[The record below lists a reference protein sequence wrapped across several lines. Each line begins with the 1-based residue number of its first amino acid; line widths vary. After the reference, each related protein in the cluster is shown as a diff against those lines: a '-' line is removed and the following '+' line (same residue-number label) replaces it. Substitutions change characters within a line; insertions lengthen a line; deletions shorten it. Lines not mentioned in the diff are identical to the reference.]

1 MSTRDVLAI
10 GTSAG
15 GVEALLFLA
24 KQMPRDFPA
33 SILVTIHLPPQAHSS
48 LDEILT
54 RAGHLSAKFA
64 SEGEA
69 LQKGHIYLAPPD
81 HHLLLE
87 GNRLCLGYGPRENN
101 SRPAIDPML
110 RAAAV
115 CCGPRSVG
123 VVLTGTLGDG
133 ASGLWALSQCG
144 GITAVQDPRDAV
156 FAEMPMNALNR
167 AKPNHVVKLV
177 DMPALFENLVQQPV
191 GLPAVVPRSIKYELL
206 IAKNGQSSMSEMDA
220 IGRRSVLACPDCG
233 GVMWEIDEDDLVKY
247 RCHVGHAYGAELM
260 SIALDENLR
269 RALGSAQ
276 RAMEERVALAQKL
289 YKQAVASGHQ
299 SLAET
304 WSQKADE
311 FEREMK
317 IIRESIRRMDQLA
330 A

>member
-1 MSTRDVLAI
+1 
-10 GTSAG
+10 
-15 GVEALLFLA
+15 
-24 KQMPRDFPA
+24 
-33 SILVTIHLPPQAHSS
+33 
-48 LDEILT
+48 
-54 RAGHLSAKFA
+54 
-64 SEGEA
+64 
-69 LQKGHIYLAPPD
+69 
-81 HHLLLE
+81 
-87 GNRLCLGYGPRENN
+87 
-101 SRPAIDPML
+101 
-110 RAAAV
+110 
-115 CCGPRSVG
+115 
-123 VVLTGTLGDG
+123 
-133 ASGLWALSQCG
+133 
-144 GITAVQDPRDAV
+144 
-156 FAEMPMNALNR
+156 MNALNR